1 MLNSEHRARQ
11 KVAEKG
17 AWIAYLWLW
26 LSIATTVASG
36 LLLKEG
42 TRIVGEASENF
53 SELPGWM
60 LKLVSNP
67 YTLSALFSFALSAV
81 TYTMA
86 MSRLKL
92 SYVMPLSTAIPLVSG
107 PIFAL
112 LLFKEKVA
120 GGVGWESSQYV

>member
-1 MLNSEHRARQ
+1 M
-11 KVAEKG
+11 
-17 AWIAYLWLW
+17 AYLWLW
-26 LSIATTVASG
+26 LSIAATVASG
-36 LLLKEG
+36 LFLKEG
-42 TRIVGEASENF
+42 TLIVGEASENF

-67 YTLSALFSFALSAV
+67 YTLCALFFFVLSAV

-92 SYVMPLSTAIPLVSG
+92 SYVMPLGTAIPLVSG

-112 LLFKEKVA
+112 LLFKEEVPWLGWLA
-120 GGVGWESSQYV
+120 IVIICVGVFLVSMRADASDSNT